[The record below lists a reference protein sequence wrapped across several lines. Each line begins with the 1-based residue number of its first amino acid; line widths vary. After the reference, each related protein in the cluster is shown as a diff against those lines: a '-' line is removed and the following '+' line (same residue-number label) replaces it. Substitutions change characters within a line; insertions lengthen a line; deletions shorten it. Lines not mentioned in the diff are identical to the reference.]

1 MGTTHRLA
9 THGEEV
15 IMKFFAVLP
24 SLLAAVSAEAFLPI
38 SAQALPAA
46 GLYAGN
52 VGLAAPYAP
61 AYANVEAR
69 FAYNQPITAINA
81 GPLTA
86 GPVAAA
92 VPAYTAAAP
101 AAAVP
106 AYTAA
111 APVIGA
117 QYAAAYSAPAIT
129 APVAAGAY
137 YGAAAPA
144 AYGAAAPVAYGA
156 AAPVVAAAPA
166 AYAAAPVV
174 AAAPT
179 IAAPSVTSSQF
190 QAQDEIGNIAY
201 GYQNINSAKQERGN
215 VNGGVE
221 GSYTYVDEAGSHT
234 VNYIADDYGFRV
246 TSDNLPVAP
255 VHAAVAPVYNGVAPV
270 AVVDTP
276 EVAEARAAFLATY
289 DAAVQREKR
298 SAQYLPA
305 APVAA
310 YAAAPAG
317 APSRE
322 AILTTIK
329 LNPGHAIFYRV
340 D

>member
-144 AYGAAAPVAYGA
+144 AYGAAAPV
-156 AAPVVAAAPA
+156 VAAAPA

-255 VHAAVAPVYNGVAPV
+255 VHAAIAPVYNGVAPV

>member
-9 THGEEV
+9 THSEEV
-15 IMKFFAVLP
+15 IMKFFALLP
-24 SLLAAVSAEAFLPI
+24 ALLSAVAAEAHLPI
-38 SAQALPAA
+38 AAQHVAGA
-46 GLYAGN
+46 GLYHGAAG
-52 VGLAAPYAP
+52 VAADYAP
-61 AYANVEAR
+61 AYAGVEAR
-69 FAYNQPITAINA
+69 FAYGQPITALNA

-92 VPAYTAAAP
+92 AP
-101 AAAVP
+101 AAAIP

-111 APVIGA
+111 APVVGA
-117 QYAAAYSAPAIT
+117 QYAAAYSAPAIA
-129 APVAAGAY
+129 APVA

-144 AYGAAAPVAYGA
+144 FAAAPVAYGA
-156 AAPVVAAAPA
+156 AAPA
-166 AYAAAPVV
+166 
-174 AAAPT
+174 
-179 IAAPSVTSSQF
+179 IAAPSISSSQF
-190 QAQDEIGNIAY
+190 QAQDEAGNIAY

-215 VNGGVE
+215 TYGGVE
-221 GSYTYVDEAGSHT
+221 GSYSYTDEAGVHT

-246 TSDNLPVAP
+246 VGDNHPVAP
-255 VHAAVAPVYNGVAPV
+255 VHAAVAPVAPVYTGVAPV

-276 EVAEARAAFLATY
+276 EVAEAKAAFF
-289 DAAVQREKR
+289 AAYEAEASRPHKR

-305 APVAA
+305 APAAA
-310 YAAAPAG
+310 YAAAPA
-317 APSRE
+317 APARE

>member
-38 SAQALPAA
+38 TAQALPAA

-52 VGLAAPYAP
+52 AGLAAPYAP

-106 AYTAA
+106 AY
-111 APVIGA
+111 
-117 QYAAAYSAPAIT
+117 S
-129 APVAAGAY
+129 
-137 YGAAAPA
+137 AAAPA

-201 GYQNINSAKQERGN
+201 GYQNINSAK
-215 VNGGVE
+215 
-221 GSYTYVDEAGSHT
+221 
-234 VNYIADDYGFRV
+234 
-246 TSDNLPVAP
+246 
-255 VHAAVAPVYNGVAPV
+255 
-270 AVVDTP
+270 
-276 EVAEARAAFLATY
+276 
-289 DAAVQREKR
+289 
-298 SAQYLPA
+298 
-305 APVAA
+305 
-310 YAAAPAG
+310 
-317 APSRE
+317 
-322 AILTTIK
+322 
-329 LNPGHAIFYRV
+329 
-340 D
+340 

>member
-129 APVAAGAY
+129 APAVAGAY

-144 AYGAAAPVAYGA
+144 VAGFYYGAAAPATYG
-156 AAPVVAAAPA
+156 
-166 AYAAAPVV
+166 AAAPVV

-255 VHAAVAPVYNGVAPV
+255 VHTAVAPVYNGVAPV

>member
-86 GPVAAA
+86 GPVAAD

-137 YGAAAPA
+137 Y
-144 AYGAAAPVAYGA
+144 
-156 AAPVVAAAPA
+156 VAAAPA

-201 GYQNINSAKQERGN
+201 GYQNINPAKQERGN

-255 VHAAVAPVYNGVAPV
+255 VHAAIAPVYNGVAPV

-298 SAQYLPA
+298 SAQYLP
-305 APVAA
+305 
-310 YAAAPAG
+310 
-317 APSRE
+317 
-322 AILTTIK
+322 
-329 LNPGHAIFYRV
+329 
-340 D
+340 

>member
-15 IMKFFAVLP
+15 IMKFFAVIP

-129 APVAAGAY
+129 APAVAGAY

-144 AYGAAAPVAYGA
+144 VAGAYYG
-156 AAPVVAAAPA
+156 AAAPA

-234 VNYIADDYGFRV
+234 MNYIADDYGFRV

-255 VHAAVAPVYNGVAPV
+255 VHAAVAPVYNGVAPA

>member
-38 SAQALPAA
+38 TAQALPAA

-52 VGLAAPYAP
+52 AGLAAPYAP
-61 AYANVEAR
+61 AYANVETR

-106 AYTAA
+106 AYT
-111 APVIGA
+111 
-117 QYAAAYSAPAIT
+117 
-129 APVAAGAY
+129 
-137 YGAAAPA
+137 
-144 AYGAAAPVAYGA
+144 AAAPVAYGA

-255 VHAAVAPVYNGVAPV
+255 VHAAIAPVYNGVAPV

-298 SAQYLPA
+298 SAQYLP
-305 APVAA
+305 
-310 YAAAPAG
+310 
-317 APSRE
+317 
-322 AILTTIK
+322 
-329 LNPGHAIFYRV
+329 
-340 D
+340 

>member
-101 AAAVP
+101 
-106 AYTAA
+106 
-111 APVIGA
+111 VIGA

-129 APVAAGAY
+129 APVAAG
-137 YGAAAPA
+137 APA

-201 GYQNINSAKQERGN
+201 GYQNIN
-215 VNGGVE
+215 
-221 GSYTYVDEAGSHT
+221 
-234 VNYIADDYGFRV
+234 
-246 TSDNLPVAP
+246 
-255 VHAAVAPVYNGVAPV
+255 
-270 AVVDTP
+270 
-276 EVAEARAAFLATY
+276 
-289 DAAVQREKR
+289 
-298 SAQYLPA
+298 
-305 APVAA
+305 
-310 YAAAPAG
+310 
-317 APSRE
+317 
-322 AILTTIK
+322 
-329 LNPGHAIFYRV
+329 
-340 D
+340 

>member
-86 GPVAAA
+86 GPVAAD

-144 AYGAAAPVAYGA
+144 AYG
-156 AAPVVAAAPA
+156 
-166 AYAAAPVV
+166 AAPVV

-255 VHAAVAPVYNGVAPV
+255 VHAAIAPVYNGVAPV

>member
-38 SAQALPAA
+38 TAQALPAA

-52 VGLAAPYAP
+52 AGLAAPYAP
-61 AYANVEAR
+61 AYANVETR

-111 APVIGA
+111 A
-117 QYAAAYSAPAIT
+117 
-129 APVAAGAY
+129 
-137 YGAAAPA
+137 
-144 AYGAAAPVAYGA
+144 
-156 AAPVVAAAPA
+156 APVVAAAPA

-174 AAAPT
+174 AA
-179 IAAPSVTSSQF
+179 
-190 QAQDEIGNIAY
+190 
-201 GYQNINSAKQERGN
+201 
-215 VNGGVE
+215 
-221 GSYTYVDEAGSHT
+221 
-234 VNYIADDYGFRV
+234 
-246 TSDNLPVAP
+246 
-255 VHAAVAPVYNGVAPV
+255 
-270 AVVDTP
+270 
-276 EVAEARAAFLATY
+276 
-289 DAAVQREKR
+289 
-298 SAQYLPA
+298 
-305 APVAA
+305 
-310 YAAAPAG
+310 
-317 APSRE
+317 
-322 AILTTIK
+322 
-329 LNPGHAIFYRV
+329 
-340 D
+340 

>member
-15 IMKFFAVLP
+15 IMKFFAVIP

-38 SAQALPAA
+38 TAQALPAA

-111 APVIGA
+111 APVVGA

-129 APVAAGAY
+129 APAVAGAY

-144 AYGAAAPVAYGA
+144 AYGAAAPVAYG
-156 AAPVVAAAPA
+156 AAAPA

-255 VHAAVAPVYNGVAPV
+255 VHAAVAPVYTGVAPA

>member
-38 SAQALPAA
+38 TAQALPAA

-52 VGLAAPYAP
+52 AGLAAPYAP
-61 AYANVEAR
+61 AYANVETR

-129 APVAAGAY
+129 APVCHWCLLWCCCPCCLCCCSCCRCCPY
-137 YGAAAPA
+137 NCCSFCHQQ
-144 AYGAAAPVAYGA
+144 PV
-156 AAPVVAAAPA
+156 P
-166 AYAAAPVV
+166 
-174 AAAPT
+174 
-179 IAAPSVTSSQF
+179 
-190 QAQDEIGNIAY
+190 
-201 GYQNINSAKQERGN
+201 
-215 VNGGVE
+215 
-221 GSYTYVDEAGSHT
+221 GSG
-234 VNYIADDYGFRV
+234 
-246 TSDNLPVAP
+246 
-255 VHAAVAPVYNGVAPV
+255 
-270 AVVDTP
+270 
-276 EVAEARAAFLATY
+276 
-289 DAAVQREKR
+289 
-298 SAQYLPA
+298 
-305 APVAA
+305 
-310 YAAAPAG
+310 
-317 APSRE
+317 
-322 AILTTIK
+322 
-329 LNPGHAIFYRV
+329 
-340 D
+340 

>member
-38 SAQALPAA
+38 TAQALPAA

-52 VGLAAPYAP
+52 AGLAAPYAP
-61 AYANVEAR
+61 AYANVETR

-117 QYAAAYSAPAIT
+117 QD
-129 APVAAGAY
+129 
-137 YGAAAPA
+137 
-144 AYGAAAPVAYGA
+144 AAAPVAYGA

-255 VHAAVAPVYNGVAPV
+255 VHAAIAPVYNGVAPV